1 MFEIDNLYYDDIQ
14 REYSMLEQALDIT
27 VKKADIAY
35 EYVSN
40 MSNVSIMEADLNIM
54 GESGDYNDLAHLYE
68 DATAQAG
75 EKKKGIIVTI
85 IEGIGKFIS
94 GLLEKLTGKVSDK
107 KLEELANDP
116 DAPKQIKVKKDP
128 NKFLKMGADM
138 LNGIMDKIKPGF
150 TSKDEDG
157 NKKFDF
163 VRTLIT
169 GTEALAVAGGAY
181 LGVKNAPNIK
191 KGFTSLID
199 KGKDIINNLK
209 GRLKSA
215 KDETEIEVINAATHA
230 TQNAIKCIGQNMTD
244 IFIAPFMGNVI
255 DAEFKE
261 VNTEEDQKSG
271 KDKKGADK
279 GDGKQLPAEQE
290 YKTYNGGR
298 QGELPHKKQKG
309 LPGPGQTARDKA
321 RPNEMVGGIVY
332 ADGAK
337 RKKPDALPG
346 PGQTARDKARP
357 NEMVGGIVYG
367 DGPTNSSKYREGKRK
382 LANRNNRR
390 KHRKG
395 EMNMDESALD
405 IFDEFSSYLDDYEY
419 ESVYD
424 DYETDTY
431 SDDYEYESVYDDY
444 DNYLN

>member
-40 MSNVSIMEADLNIM
+40 MSNVSIMEADLSIM
-54 GESGDYNDLAHLYE
+54 GESGDYNDLAYLYE

-85 IEGIGKFIS
+85 LEGIGKFIS

-107 KLEELANDP
+107 KLNDLANDP
-116 DAPKQIKVKKDP
+116 EAPKQVKVKKDP
-128 NKFLKMGADM
+128 NKFLKMGQDM

-157 NKKFDF
+157 NKRFDF

-181 LGVKNAPNIK
+181 LGVKNAPNVK
-191 KGFTSLID
+191 KGFMGLID

-215 KDETEIEVINAATHA
+215 KDETEIEVLNAATHT

-244 IFIAPFMGNVI
+244 LVIAPFMGNVV

-261 VNTEEDQKSG
+261 VNTEEEQKTDNKDAESTG
-271 KDKKGADK
+271 KGNKKNK
-279 GDGKQLPAEQE
+279 GKGGKNKQLPAEPE
-290 YKTYNGGR
+290 YKTYNAGR
-298 QGELPHKKQKG
+298 QGELPHKKQAA
-309 LPGPGQTARDKA
+309 LPRPGETVRDKA
-321 RPNEMVGGIVY
+321 KPNEMAGGIVY
-332 ADGAK
+332 ADGPK
-337 RKKPDALPG
+337 HGDTKALPG
-346 PGQTARDKARP
+346 PNQTS
-357 NEMVGGIVYG
+357 E
-367 DGPTNSSKYREGKRK
+367 SKYREGKRK
-382 LANRNNRR
+382 LKDRNNRR
-390 KHRKG
+390 KHRRG
-395 EMNMDESALD
+395 EMNMDESGFG
-405 IFDEFSSYLDDYEY
+405 IFDEFSTYMDDYEY
-419 ESVYD
+419 ESGYDYDYYD
-424 DYETDTY
+424 DY
-431 SDDYEYESVYDDY
+431 
-444 DNYLN
+444 LN